1 MSKVFTPTHSEGCAI
16 AANFLKTKCNCGIVF
31 IEPNPWGN
39 SESPDAI
46 GFRIMGV
53 SILIEVKVSRADF
66 MSDKNKPHRKD
77 PTTGMGTYR
86 FYACPEGVIKP
97 EDLPPGWGLLYFTSR
112 GYLKPIVAPHNITSL
127 PSPQNVL
134 RNIEHYRKR
143 YSDEDRMVAHYL
155 EELKFCFQEKNITG
169 EINIMYG
176 GYRQQCLAS
185 KAGKPVKIGE
195 VFIRPEIS

>member
-16 AANFLKTKCNCGIVF
+16 AAKYLKTKCNCGIVF
-31 IEPNPWGN
+31 IEPNSWGN

-46 GFRIMGV
+46 GFRILGV
-53 SILIEVKVSRADF
+53 SILVEVKITRSDF
-66 MSDKNKPHRKD
+66 LTDKKKPHRKA

-97 EDLPPGWGLLYFTSR
+97 SDLPPGWGLLYFTSR
-112 GYLKPIVAPHNITSL
+112 GSLKPIVVPHNITSL
-127 PSPQNVL
+127 QHPDH
-134 RNIEHYRKR
+134 IERVISR
-143 YSDEDRMVAHYL
+143 YKTYSEVDNMISYYQK
-155 EELKFCFQEKNITG
+155 ELSFCFKKKNITG

-185 KAGKPVKIGE
+185 KAGKPVTIGE
-195 VFIRPEIS
+195 VFVRPEIS